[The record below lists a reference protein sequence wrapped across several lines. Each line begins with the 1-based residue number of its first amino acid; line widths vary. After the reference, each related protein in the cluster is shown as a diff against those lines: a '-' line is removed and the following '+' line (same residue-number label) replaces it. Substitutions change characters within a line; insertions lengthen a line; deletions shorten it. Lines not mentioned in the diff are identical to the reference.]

1 MSEERA
7 QRKVTVILAADVVG
21 YSTMMETNE
30 EQTLKNLKACR
41 EIIDSLISEYHGRIF
56 NTAGDSVIAEFQSAV
71 DAVVCSSEFQKTLK
85 KRNESNVE
93 SQKMEFRVGINM
105 GDVVIEGDNLY
116 GEGVNVAARLEA
128 LAQPG
133 GVCLSKNVHEIV
145 NNKTN
150 FDFHDLG
157 EQKVK
162 NTKIHAVDVTLD
174 GTDKRKL
181 SQAQQVK
188 NITPWKKY
196 LAISLITGLIVGVG
210 VWWWHFKTDFK
221 PADKNKFAYEL
232 PEKPSIVVLPFIN
245 VSGDST
251 KEYISNGLTQNIISV
266 LAKSPDL
273 FVIGQNSISK
283 YKNKE
288 RKINQIAEELGVR
301 YVLEGNVQLSG
312 ENMRVT
318 TQLFDTIK
326 GRILW
331 SDRFDKGLND
341 IFIVQDEIT
350 EEIFLQL
357 QVNIVMGVRA
367 FDVLE
372 RMNSDPEDF
381 RYAMIWRENF
391 MKFTKEGR
399 EEAIRLT
406 KIREK
411 NDPDNSLIALHKAWL
426 QLQKIIMKLSKDPKT
441 DIKIGREFAEKAYS
455 EIGGG
460 ISVIPQAWFYLFERN
475 YDKAVEKARLAIE
488 LGPSNAD
495 ILANA
500 GNMFMFSGDYN
511 EALNLYQKA
520 MRLSPYHPKWYA
532 NRLAECMLAV
542 GKNQKAGEIL
552 EAIIRSEKKDIEQI
566 SRALTS
572 LIVKEYRVGNLK
584 QSENYLNQLNNIN
597 PKFSLSSVKS
607 YSGLHKNKIYLDSY
621 LKPLKELGLQDKY

>member
-1 MSEERA
+1 
-7 QRKVTVILAADVVG
+7 
-21 YSTMMETNE
+21 
-30 EQTLKNLKACR
+30 
-41 EIIDSLISEYHGRIF
+41 
-56 NTAGDSVIAEFQSAV
+56 
-71 DAVVCSSEFQKTLK
+71 
-85 KRNESNVE
+85 
-93 SQKMEFRVGINM
+93 
-105 GDVVIEGDNLY
+105 
-116 GEGVNVAARLEA
+116 
-128 LAQPG
+128 
-133 GVCLSKNVHEIV
+133 
-145 NNKTN
+145 
-150 FDFHDLG
+150 
-157 EQKVK
+157 
-162 NTKIHAVDVTLD
+162 
-174 GTDKRKL
+174 
-181 SQAQQVK
+181 
-188 NITPWKKY
+188 
-196 LAISLITGLIVGVG
+196 
-210 VWWWHFKTDFK
+210 
-221 PADKNKFAYEL
+221 
-232 PEKPSIVVLPFIN
+232 
-245 VSGDST
+245 
-251 KEYISNGLTQNIISV
+251 
-266 LAKSPDL
+266 
-273 FVIGQNSISK
+273 
-283 YKNKE
+283 
-288 RKINQIAEELGVR
+288 
-301 YVLEGNVQLSG
+301 
-312 ENMRVT
+312 
-318 TQLFDTIK
+318 
-326 GRILW
+326 
-331 SDRFDKGLND
+331 
-341 IFIVQDEIT
+341 
-350 EEIFLQL
+350 
-357 QVNIVMGVRA
+357 
-367 FDVLE
+367 
-372 RMNSDPEDF
+372 
-381 RYAMIWRENF
+381 
-391 MKFTKEGR
+391 MKFTREGR

-460 ISVIPQAWFYLFERN
+460 MSVIPQAWFYLFERN

-542 GKNQKAGEIL
+542 GKHQKAGEIL